1 MQMPCV
7 GISVHRLAGSSVH
20 REGGGGGLTSAAPM
34 DVAVKDQICR
44 GGADL
49 LQWNHLDLRPEVLTL
64 GVLGSS

>member
-34 DVAVKDQICR
+34 GVAVKDQICR
-44 GGADL
+44 GGGRPSSVESFGSETGG
-49 LQWNHLDLRPEVLTL
+49 LDS
-64 GVLGSS
+64 GCSG